1 MNATQ
6 QTTQDRLIPFK
17 DVSRITGIKSL
28 NTIKAKEDRGEF
40 PMRRYLSIKCVR
52 WSEQE
57 VMEYVDQLPRSF
69 QDYQRRRKI
78 LADHTEAA

>member
-1 MNATQ
+1 MNQ
-6 QTTQDRLIPFK
+6 QPTQDRLIPFK

-52 WSEQE
+52 WSERE
-57 VMEYVDQLPRSF
+57 IMEYVDQLPRSF
-69 QDYQRRRKI
+69 DEYLQRHE
-78 LADHTEAA
+78 LDAA